1 MATKLKKE
9 SIALR
14 EKAKRDYSP
23 SWVGCEAWDENQ
35 FLRYFHS
42 AMKYYRMESSGK
54 ELKGKVIDWMGK
66 NGYDK
71 KTIAS
76 FKKTKDNRCS
86 LTVGSIAA
94 CLLKG
99 MQSTRVDFNNGRD
112 TATWLGKEIAKII
125 DEGKNDIDE
134 EAVAAAAEAK
144 PAVYTPSIQDRT
156 RDAAMK
162 MTEEIENAYASF
174 QTDPEAFDPKA
185 FKVLNLLKSQQAKA
199 AHARIIRDYYARD
212 LAELEEL
219 ASGAG
224 DEQLKEG
231 YKHRS
236 RKQIKNFI
244 TFLTEIQNACNMLMQ
259 EAKVNKKPR
268 KTKAVSKDKLVA
280 KLKFKKTDE
289 PLKLVSV
296 NPADIIGAQELWVF
310 NSKTR
315 KLGKYVAEEFKELG
329 IKGTTITGFSEM
341 KSVQKTLRKP
351 VEQIKAFKEAG
362 KVALRKFLEDINSV
376 DTKMNGRIN
385 EDTLLLKV
393 V

>member
-42 AMKYYRMESSGK
+42 AMKYYRMEASGK
-54 ELKGKVIDWMGK
+54 ELKVKVIDWMGK
-66 NGYDK
+66 NGYDR

-99 MQSTRVDFNNGRD
+99 MQSTRPDFNNGRD
-112 TATWLGKEIAKII
+112 TATWLGAEIAKII

-134 EAVAAAAEAK
+134 EAVKAAEEAK
-144 PAVYTPSIQDRT
+144 PAAYTPSIQERT
-156 RDAAMK
+156 RDAALK
-162 MTEEIENAYASF
+162 MTEEIENAYDSF
-174 QTDPEAFDPKA
+174 QTDPENFDPKA

-199 AHARIIRDYYARD
+199 AHARIIRDFYARD

-244 TFLTEIQNACNMLMQ
+244 AFLTEIQNACTMLMQ

-351 VEQIKAFKEAG
+351 AEQIAAFKAAG
-362 KVALRKFLEDINSV
+362 KVVLRKFLEDINAV

-393 V
+393 A

>member
-23 SWVGCEAWDENQ
+23 SWVGCESWDENT

-42 AMKYYRMESSGK
+42 AMKYYRMESIGK
-54 ELKGKVIDWMGK
+54 ELKVKVIDWMGK

-99 MQSTRVDFNNGRD
+99 MQSTRPDFNNGRD
-112 TATWLGKEIAKII
+112 TATWLGAEIAKII

-134 EAVAAAAEAK
+134 EAVKAAEDAK
-144 PAVYTPSIQDRT
+144 PAVYVPSIQERT
-156 RDAAMK
+156 RDAAMA
-162 MTEEIENAYASF
+162 MTEEIENAYENF
-174 QTDPEAFDPKA
+174 QNDPENFDPKA

-199 AHARIIRDYYARD
+199 AHARIIRDFYARD
-212 LAELEEL
+212 LTELEEL
-219 ASGAG
+219 ASGSA

-231 YKHRS
+231 YKHRT

-244 TFLTEIQNACNMLMQ
+244 AFLTEVQNACNMLMQ

-280 KLKFKKTDE
+280 KLKYKKTDE

-296 NPADIIGAQELWVF
+296 NPADIVGAQELWIY

-351 VEQIKAFKEAG
+351 ADQLKEFKAAG
-362 KVALRKFLEDINSV
+362 KVALRKFLEDINAV

-385 EDTLLLKV
+385 EETILLKV
-393 V
+393 A

>member
-1 MATKLKKE
+1 LATKLKKE
-9 SIALR
+9 SIAIR

-23 SWVGCEAWDENQ
+23 SWVGCEAWDESK

-42 AMKYYRMESSGK
+42 AMQYYRMESSGK
-54 ELKGKVIDWMGK
+54 ELKSKVIDWMGK

-71 KTIAS
+71 KTIAA
-76 FKKTKDNRCS
+76 FKKTKDNRCGM
-86 LTVGSIAA
+86 TVGSIAA

-99 MQSTRVDFNNGRD
+99 MQSTRPDFNKGRD
-112 TATWLGKEIAKII
+112 TNAWLAEEIAKII

-134 EAVAAAAEAK
+134 EAVAAAQSDK
-144 PAVYTPSIQDRT
+144 PAVYTPTIQERT
-156 RDAAMK
+156 RDAAMA
-162 MTEEIENAYASF
+162 MTEEIENAYENF
-174 QTDPEAFDPKA
+174 QEDPENFDPKA

-199 AHARIIRDYYARD
+199 GHARIIRDFYAKN

-219 ASGAG
+219 ASGNG

-244 TFLTEIQNACNMLMQ
+244 QFLTEVQNACNMLMQ

-268 KTKAVSKDKLVA
+268 KTKAVSKDNLVA

-296 NPADIIGAQELWVF
+296 NPVDIIGAQELWVF

-329 IKGTTITGFSEM
+329 VKGTTITGFSEM

-351 VEQIKAFKEAG
+351 VEQLAAFKAAG
-362 KVALRKFLEDINSV
+362 KVALRKFLEDINAV
-376 DTKMNGRIN
+376 DTKMNGRLN
-385 EDTLLLKV
+385 EETLLLKV
-393 V
+393 A

>member
-23 SWVGCEAWDENQ
+23 SWVGCESWDENT

-42 AMKYYRMESSGK
+42 AMKYYRMESTGK
-54 ELKGKVIDWMGK
+54 ELKVKVIDWMGK

-99 MQSTRVDFNNGRD
+99 MQSTRPDFNNGRD
-112 TATWLGKEIAKII
+112 TATWLGAEIAKII

-134 EAVAAAAEAK
+134 EAVKAAEDAK
-144 PAVYTPSIQDRT
+144 PAVYVPSIQERT
-156 RDAAMK
+156 RDAAMA
-162 MTEEIENAYASF
+162 MTEEIENAYENF
-174 QTDPEAFDPKA
+174 QNDPENFDPKA

-199 AHARIIRDYYARD
+199 AHARIIRDFYAQD
-212 LAELEEL
+212 LTELEEL
-219 ASGAG
+219 ASGSA

-244 TFLTEIQNACNMLMQ
+244 AFLTEVQNACNMLMQ

-280 KLKFKKTDE
+280 KLKYKKTDE

-296 NPADIIGAQELWVF
+296 NPADIVGAQELWIY

-351 VEQIKAFKEAG
+351 ADQLKEFKAAG
-362 KVALRKFLEDINSV
+362 KVALRKFLEDINAV

-385 EDTLLLKV
+385 EETILLKV
-393 V
+393 A

>member
-244 TFLTEIQNACNMLMQ
+244 AFLTEIQTACTMLMQ

-296 NPADIIGAQELWVF
+296 NPADIIGAQELWIF

-351 VEQIKAFKEAG
+351 AEQLTAFKAAG
-362 KVALRKFLEDINSV
+362 KVALRKFLEDINAV